1 MSAEFVHLHLHTE
14 FSLLDGACR
23 IDELLDEAVKLKMP
37 ALAVTEH
44 GNMFSS
50 VVFHDHARD
59 RGLKPILGCEVYVA
73 QGSRFDKSG
82 PQTETNHLVL
92 LAETYEGW
100 RNLIKLSS
108 AGYTE
113 GFYYR
118 PRIDKELL
126 AQHSKGLIGLSS
138 CLKGEVASALRVEQ
152 ARTAL
157 DAAARL
163 RDILGPDNFFLE
175 MQYQGIEEQ
184 KVVNQ
189 GLIPLARELNLP
201 LVATNDVHYLR
212 QGDYQPHDILL
223 CIGSGKTVTDE
234 KRLRYTGDQFFLKT
248 AEQMAD
254 VFVGHED
261 ALRNTL
267 LVAERCD
274 VKIPKGTNHLPVFG
288 VPEGLTLD
296 DYFEQVAREGF
307 AQRLP
312 RLKQLQAAG
321 SMRKTID
328 EYRSRLDYEIA
339 MIKKM
344 GYTGY
349 FLIVWDFIKY
359 GREHGIPV
367 GPGRG
372 SAAGS
377 LVAWCLRITD
387 VDPMHYDLLFERF
400 LNPERVSMPD
410 IDVDFCERR
419 RGEVIEYVTRKY
431 GRENVA
437 QIITF
442 GTMKAKAVVRDV
454 GRALDMPYADVNN
467 IAKQI
472 PPALD
477 MTLEKALSENPVLK
491 DMVAKDPKVKE
502 VIEVGK
508 RLEGMSRHAS
518 VHAAGVVIAPGPI
531 TDYAPLY
538 KGARDEIVT
547 QWNMKEVER
556 VGLLKMDFLG
566 LSTLTLIF
574 DALTEIKRT
583 EGIDLDIDTI
593 TLDDPKTYKV
603 FQEGAAFGIFQF
615 ESSGMRELLR
625 KARPERLEDLIALN
639 ALYRPGPLKSGMVDD
654 YIARKQGVKEVKYDF
669 KELEPILSDTY
680 GVIAYQEQVMLI
692 AQALAGFSLAQAD
705 MLRKAM
711 GKKDPKVMAKMRA
724 DFMAGA
730 VAKGFNEKKAGKL
743 FELMEYFAGYGF
755 NKSHSTAYAFLAYQ
769 TAYLKANYPK
779 HFTAALLTIEA
790 QNTEK
795 LAMYLAEAR
804 DRGIRILPP
813 DINRSQLNF
822 SVDKEADAV
831 RFGLTAIKGLG
842 EGAINSILE
851 SREKLGGWIPSLHAL
866 CEVLDMRLANK
877 RVFEA
882 LVKSGA
888 CDSLVFDDGKAGRAT
903 PSRCVDAAGAPRSGQ
918 PGEPGPSSDSVSSR
932 ARSRDDKPRPAL
944 AKVRAQ
950 LFAAIDGA
958 CDHGARHQRNQDLG
972 QFDMFGGG
980 DGDSSGP
987 ISVPLPEVPAWSEID
1002 QLNFEKES
1010 LGLFWSGHP
1019 IDRYADDLRDY
1030 GAKTVLDLNPRK
1042 AESDEEEPPAA
1053 VEGDEE
1059 VGASPA
1065 AAPATTAGAN
1075 GSHAGTASG
1084 NANGKGGRNWR
1095 DRDQGDDVSVGGIV
1109 SGLRP
1114 LKTRKGDRMC
1124 VFMLDD
1130 AGGSLEIVVFPE
1142 TFKQWG
1148 HVAETGQLVL
1158 VKGKFEKDDET
1169 ARIVASEIVPIDL
1182 VRERLAKAVT
1192 IRVSTVPGSRA
1203 TFERLWE
1210 LFEAHK
1216 GDRRVAFVIEEKDR
1230 GIKVTADVSG
1240 VRVRPSER
1248 LVSEVEKICGAGSV
1262 SLR

>member
-1 MSAEFVHLHLHTE
+1 MTEFVHLHLHTE

-50 VVFHDHARD
+50 VVFHDHARE

-73 QGSRFDKSG
+73 PGSRFDKTG

-92 LAETYEGW
+92 LAETNEGY
-100 RNLIKLSS
+100 RNLIKLVS

-126 AQHSKGLIGLSS
+126 AQHSAGLIGLSS
-138 CLKGEVASALRVEQ
+138 CLKGEVASALKVEQ
-152 ARTAL
+152 ARPAL
-157 DAAARL
+157 EAAARL
-163 RDILGPDNFFLE
+163 RDILGERNFFLE

-184 KVVNQ
+184 KIVNR
-189 GLIPLARELNLP
+189 GIIPLAAELNLP

-212 QGDYQPHDILL
+212 QGDHQPHDILL
-223 CIGSGKTVTDE
+223 CIGTGKTVNDAQ
-234 KRLRYTGDQFFLKT
+234 RLRYTGDQFFLKT
-248 AEQMAD
+248 AEQMSK
-254 VFVGHED
+254 VFAGHED
-261 ALRNTL
+261 ALKNTL
-267 LVAERCD
+267 LVAERCN
-274 VKIPKGTNHLPVFG
+274 VTIPKGQNHLPSFD
-288 VPEGLTLD
+288 VPAMFTLD
-296 DYFEQVAREGF
+296 EYFEHVVRDGF
-307 AQRLP
+307 AQRLA
-312 RLKQLQAAG
+312 RLRQLAAAG
-321 SMRKTID
+321 QLRHTID
-328 EYRSRLDYEIA
+328 EYERRLDYEIA
-339 MIKKM
+339 MIRKM

-349 FLIVWDFIKY
+349 FLIVWDFIRY
-359 GREHGIPV
+359 GREQGIPV

-387 VDPMHYDLLFERF
+387 VDPIHYDLLFERF

-477 MTLEKALSENPVLK
+477 MTLDKALAENPVLK
-491 DMVAKDPKVKE
+491 DMAARDPKVKE
-502 VIEVGK
+502 VLDIGR

-538 KGARDEIVT
+538 KGQRDELTT

-566 LSTLTLIF
+566 LSTLTLID
-574 DALTEIKRT
+574 DALKEIKRT
-583 EGIDLDIDTI
+583 EGIELDIDHVP
-593 TLDDPKTYKV
+593 LDDARSYKV

-625 KARPERLEDLIALN
+625 KARPDRLDDLIALN
-639 ALYRPGPLKSGMVDD
+639 VLYRPGPLKSGMVDD
-654 YIARKQGVKEVKYDF
+654 YIARKQGTKEVKYD
-669 KELEPILSDTY
+669 LPQLAPILGDTY

-724 DFMAGA
+724 DFMSGA
-730 VAKGFNEKKAGKL
+730 LAKGIAEKKATKI
-743 FELMEYFAGYGF
+743 FDLMEYFAGYGF

-769 TAYLKANYPK
+769 TAYLKANYPS

-790 QNTEK
+790 QNTDK

-804 DRGIRILPP
+804 ERGITVLGP
-813 DINRSQLNF
+813 DINQSQLHF
-822 SVDKEADAV
+822 SVEKRADGSRPV

-842 EGAINSILE
+842 EGAVTAILAARDE
-851 SREKLGGWIPSLHAL
+851 LGGRIPSLHAL
-866 CEVLDMRLANK
+866 CEQLDLRLVNK

-888 CDSLVFDDGKAGRAT
+888 CDALVTAAGA
-903 PSRCVDAAGAPRSGQ
+903 DAAGADGLPLRTL
-918 PGEPGPSSDSVSSR
+918 R
-932 ARSRDDKPRPAL
+932 AR
-944 AKVRAQ
+944 
-950 LFAAIDGA
+950 LFASIDGA
-958 CDHGARHQRNQDLG
+958 CDHGARMQRNRDLG
-972 QFDMFGGG
+972 QVDLFGEALPAAA
-980 DGDSSGP
+980 SF
-987 ISVPLPEVPAWSEID
+987 PLPDVAPWSEIE

-1010 LGLFWSGHP
+1010 LGLYWTGHP
-1019 IDRYADDLRDY
+1019 IDRYADDLRVY
-1030 GAKTVLDLNPRK
+1030 GARSTADLLPR
-1042 AESDEEEPPAA
+1042 AEPEVTTASD
-1053 VEGDEE
+1053 GDDT
-1059 VGASPA
+1059 A
-1065 AAPATTAGAN
+1065 AAIVAPAPPVPAPRTVAE
-1075 GSHAGTASG
+1075 
-1084 NANGKGGRNWR
+1084 
-1095 DRDQGDDVSVGGIV
+1095 DVSIGGIV
-1109 SGLRP
+1109 AGLRP

-1124 VFMLDD
+1124 VFMLED
-1130 AGGSLEIVVFPE
+1130 ASGSLEIVVFPE
-1142 TFKQWG
+1142 AFKQYG
-1148 HVAETGQLVL
+1148 HLAENSQMVL
-1158 VKGKFEKDDET
+1158 VKGKFERDDES
-1169 ARIVASEIVPIDL
+1169 ARLLASEIVPIDM
-1182 VRERLAKAVT
+1182 VRERLATAVA
-1192 IRVSTVPGSRA
+1192 IRLSTPPHGRA
-1203 TFERLWE
+1203 TFEKLWDV
-1210 LFEAHK
+1210 FAQHK
-1216 GDRRVAFVIEEKDR
+1216 GDRRVAFDIELNEPDR
-1230 GIKVTADVSG
+1230 HLRVKVNVNAQI
-1240 VRVRPSER
+1240 RVRPSES